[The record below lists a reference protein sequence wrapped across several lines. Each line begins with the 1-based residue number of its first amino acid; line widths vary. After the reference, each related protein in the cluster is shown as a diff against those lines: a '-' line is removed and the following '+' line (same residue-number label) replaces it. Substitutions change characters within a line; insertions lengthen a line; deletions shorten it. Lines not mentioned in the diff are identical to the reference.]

1 LAEIETL
8 DEDRAIVAVH
18 KPAGWTVIPARDE
31 PEERCLRARLEG
43 SRREKLWVC
52 HRIDRDTSGVV
63 LFARTAPAHRVING
77 AFESRAVFKRYAV
90 FVRSERALVASGT
103 VGVALHS
110 ARKGK
115 MRPALDGEPDA
126 LSAETEWELIAARA
140 ASVGFVSRLDARP
153 KSGRQHQIRVHFRWM
168 NAPLLV
174 DPLYGGCAARAAS
187 SLGEGSPALSR
198 LTLHGASLSLE
209 HPTSGAPLTI
219 SAALPEDLAALD
231 RWIAEAQSK
240 RSE

>member
-1 LAEIETL
+1 MAEIETL
-8 DEDRAIVAVH
+8 YEDRAIVAVH

-31 PEERCLRARLEG
+31 PEERCLRARLEA
-43 SRREKLWVC
+43 SRGEKLWVC

-63 LFARTAPAHRVING
+63 LFARTAEAHRSVNHG
-77 AFESRAVFKRYAV
+77 FESRSVSKRYAV
-90 FVRSERALVASGT
+90 FVRSSSALADSGAIR
-103 VGVALHS
+103 VALHS

-126 LSAETEWELIAARA
+126 LSAETHWELIAARS
-140 ASVGFVSRLDARP
+140 ASVGFVSRLEARP
-153 KSGRQHQIRVHFRWM
+153 KTGRQHQIRVHFRWM

-174 DPLYGGCAARAAS
+174 DSLYGAAS
-187 SLGEGSPALSR
+187 SRADGELGEGSPALSR
-198 LTLHGASLSLE
+198 LTLHASSLTLA

-219 SAALPEDLAALD
+219 DAALPEDLAALD
-231 RWIAEAQSK
+231 RWIVDGQSK